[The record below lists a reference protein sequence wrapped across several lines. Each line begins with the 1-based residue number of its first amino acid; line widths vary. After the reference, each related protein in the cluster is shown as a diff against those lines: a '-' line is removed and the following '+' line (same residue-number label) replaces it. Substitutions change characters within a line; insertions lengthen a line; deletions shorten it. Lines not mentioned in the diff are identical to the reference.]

1 MDGLITPPTAVEIR
15 SLKIKQKFPFYFAFL
30 PPSHLV
36 YSLQFSC
43 FPFFPC
49 YASRVPRCPTET
61 LTLTPTALPFS
72 AQLKPNSTQLNPT
85 LPNFTQ
91 LGRKFAVT
99 HLTLSRMV
107 DGCNQLPALCE
118 ETEPNVTRIQAD
130 DEHVIKLMVNGQLII
145 AMGLCSIVLGYAP

>member
-1 MDGLITPPTAVEIR
+1 MDGLITPNCCR
-15 SLKIKQKFPFYFAFL
+15 NKIFENKTKIPILLCFPSPFPLGLFSPVFLLSFL
-30 PPSHLV
+30 PVLCFKGPTLPYRNFNT
-36 YSLQFSC
+36 YSYSPPIFS
-43 FPFFPC
+43 
-49 YASRVPRCPTET
+49 PT
-61 LTLTPTALPFS
+61 
-72 AQLKPNSTQLNPT
+72 QTQLYPT
-85 LPNFTQ
+85 QPNFTQ

-118 ETEPNVTRIQAD
+118 ETAPNVTRIQAD